1 MSTKKLQPKFE
12 SLLHKDEGLVTPP
25 QPVVS
30 NQEDLRFAISKE
42 PMYATQSAVIKGD
55 APVDPKYV
63 NIIPPQQATA
73 HTNPDINVKPNQ
85 IAPPPSPAPAPTAP
99 MTFEEYLASIK
110 TNADTQY
117 NSAVSSAETER
128 QRAVVDARNNYDQS
142 RSAYG
147 SNAAALSAMGLTGS
161 GFSGYLDSKAY
172 AQMQGDVNAA
182 ARNKQLAVNNAET
195 IKANSY
201 AQADAM
207 RMDYLNQKE
216 TNKNNMYQ
224 SILSNIDAYTPEQIT
239 ALAQQ
244 YGFSTEELTGLN
256 NAYTVADTKR
266 KQNEEKT
273 RKANYIDILNNIE
286 KYDQESIDELS
297 TLFNLTDAEKATLT
311 EAYTKAE
318 NDAKTAAAT
327 QAYRT
332 MYDILATGNLNYSAS
347 YLNEFGTA
355 EGMSQD
361 QIAQLKQL
369 RLRNVEALL
378 GEYGDS
384 YEKRDLDKLLDVND
398 PAEKAVYDEYYE
410 KLKSKLANVPD
421 SDLFINGQPI
431 GRAEAEAIKAS
442 MVENGVDTTNI
453 DNFIHNYHD
462 VATAGISFKRDPG
475 KDSSGK
481 DNKNIVLEK
490 NGTKYRVQYNGD
502 NHSSGSV
509 KQAATMAGLVNGDV
523 FMYQG
528 KIYMVGSN
536 GDCYGLERRDN
547 SYKKEWNELVK
558 ELKSAKEKTNT
569 TATIDT
575 FEEIMKSSLV
585 DPSWEE
591 LLKSKYG
598 IT

>member
-1 MSTKKLQPKFE
+1 MSIKKLQPTKFE
-12 SLLHKDEGLVTPP
+12 SLLQKDEGLATP

-30 NQEDLRFAISKE
+30 NQKDLRFAFSKA
-42 PMYATQSAVIKGD
+42 PMYATKSAVIKGD

-85 IAPPPSPAPAPTAP
+85 IAPPPSPAPAPAAP

-182 ARNKQLAVNNAET
+182 ARNKQLAVNNAES
-195 IKANSY
+195 IKSNAY

-239 ALAQQ
+239 DLAQQ

-286 KYDQESIDELS
+286 KYDKASIDELS

-318 NDAKTAAAT
+318 NDAKTAATT

-442 MVENGVDTTNI
+442 LMENGVDTTNI

-462 VATAGISFKRDPG
+462 VTTVGITFM
-475 KDSSGK
+475 KDNHIIDKPGK
-481 DNKNIVLEK
+481 DNKNIVLNK
-490 NGTKYRVQYNGD
+490 GGTKYRVQYSGEND
-502 NHSSGSV
+502 TDGSV
-509 KQAATMAGLVNGDV
+509 KQAATMAGLSTGDV

-528 KIYMVGSN
+528 KIYLVGN
-536 GDCYGLERRDN
+536 DGTCYGLEKRSN
-547 SYKKEWNELVK
+547 SYNDEWNKLVRK
-558 ELKSAKEKTNT
+558 FTRAKENSDDTGDKTRGSAFWNEIISNT
-569 TATIDT
+569 
-575 FEEIMKSSLV
+575 V
-585 DPSWEE
+585 
-591 LLKSKYG
+591 
-598 IT
+598 